1 MKKNSKPQQI
11 LPKPEKL
18 NLEQLAQLQRAAQEL
33 NQARDARASAERAL
47 QHAREMELRREG
59 AWEST
64 ITHIFAVNNLLLGA
78 NGDVVDLDTGVI
90 TRRN

>member
-1 MKKNSKPQQI
+1 MKKTLQSKQA
-11 LPKPEKL
+11 PERL
-18 NLEQLAQLQRAAQEL
+18 NPDQLAQLQRAAQEL